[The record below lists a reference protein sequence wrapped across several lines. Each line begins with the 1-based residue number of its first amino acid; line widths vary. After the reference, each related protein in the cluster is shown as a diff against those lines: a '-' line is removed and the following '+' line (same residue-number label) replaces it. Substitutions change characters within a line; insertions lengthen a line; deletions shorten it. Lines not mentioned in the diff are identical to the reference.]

1 MKNNLNFSIQ
11 QKTIITPQLRQAI
24 EVLQLSAQELQD
36 MIQEEF
42 LENPVLE
49 FDTDKKDDIEEKYDN
64 TTINIEDFNKYLN
77 ENILSETFYQDKYY
91 NFEAIVTNKISLQEH
106 LINQLELHNISAD
119 SHKIAEYLIGNIDDN
134 GYLNT
139 TVNDVAERFNMSIA
153 KVEQVLKLI
162 QGFEPDGIGAQN
174 LQECLLIQAK
184 TRENKN
190 MIAIKII
197 EEYWNDIVGYKIK
210 NIAKKLSCHTGEIE
224 QAIDFI
230 KTLNP
235 KPGITYNQE
244 SVQYVVP
251 DVVVKKVD
259 DDFVVLVNDYG
270 IPRLMINDSYKK
282 ISENIDID
290 TKKYLNNK
298 FTAAL
303 SLMKSIEQRRNTL
316 AKVMKQIVED
326 QHEFFES
333 GANFLKPLTM
343 RVIAEEV
350 EIHESTVSR
359 AVANKYADTPYGIMY
374 IRNFFIGNILN
385 NNNEEIATTKI
396 KKIIK
401 EIIMT
406 ENHAKPWADQ
416 DICEKLESY
425 EINIS
430 RRTVAKYREQMGI
443 ASSSKRKHSFN

>member
-1 MKNNLNFSIQ
+1 
-11 QKTIITPQLRQAI
+11 
-24 EVLQLSAQELQD
+24 
-36 MIQEEF
+36 
-42 LENPVLE
+42 
-49 FDTDKKDDIEEKYDN
+49 
-64 TTINIEDFNKYLN
+64 
-77 ENILSETFYQDKYY
+77 
-91 NFEAIVTNKISLQEH
+91 
-106 LINQLELHNISAD
+106 
-119 SHKIAEYLIGNIDDN
+119 
-134 GYLNT
+134 
-139 TVNDVAERFNMSIA
+139 
-153 KVEQVLKLI
+153 
-162 QGFEPDGIGAQN
+162 
-174 LQECLLIQAK
+174 
-184 TRENKN
+184 

-316 AKVMKQIVED
+316 AKVMKNCRI
-326 QHEFFES
+326 
-333 GANFLKPLTM
+333 
-343 RVIAEEV
+343 
-350 EIHESTVSR
+350 ST
-359 AVANKYADTPYGIMY
+359 
-374 IRNFFIGNILN
+374 
-385 NNNEEIATTKI
+385 
-396 KKIIK
+396 
-401 EIIMT
+401 
-406 ENHAKPWADQ
+406 
-416 DICEKLESY
+416 
-425 EINIS
+425 
-430 RRTVAKYREQMGI
+430 
-443 ASSSKRKHSFN
+443 

>member
-106 LINQLELHNISAD
+106 LINQLELHNISPD

-251 DVVVKKVD
+251 DVVVK
-259 DDFVVLVNDYG
+259 F
-270 IPRLMINDSYKK
+270 
-282 ISENIDID
+282 
-290 TKKYLNNK
+290 
-298 FTAAL
+298 
-303 SLMKSIEQRRNTL
+303 
-316 AKVMKQIVED
+316 
-326 QHEFFES
+326 
-333 GANFLKPLTM
+333 
-343 RVIAEEV
+343 
-350 EIHESTVSR
+350 
-359 AVANKYADTPYGIMY
+359 
-374 IRNFFIGNILN
+374 
-385 NNNEEIATTKI
+385 
-396 KKIIK
+396 
-401 EIIMT
+401 
-406 ENHAKPWADQ
+406 
-416 DICEKLESY
+416 
-425 EINIS
+425 
-430 RRTVAKYREQMGI
+430 
-443 ASSSKRKHSFN
+443 

>member
-106 LINQLELHNISAD
+106 LINQLELHNISPD

-134 GYLNT
+134 GYLSNT

-184 TRENKN
+184 TRENK
-190 MIAIKII
+190 KI
-197 EEYWNDIVGYKIK
+197 
-210 NIAKKLSCHTGEIE
+210 
-224 QAIDFI
+224 
-230 KTLNP
+230 
-235 KPGITYNQE
+235 
-244 SVQYVVP
+244 
-251 DVVVKKVD
+251 
-259 DDFVVLVNDYG
+259 
-270 IPRLMINDSYKK
+270 
-282 ISENIDID
+282 
-290 TKKYLNNK
+290 
-298 FTAAL
+298 
-303 SLMKSIEQRRNTL
+303 
-316 AKVMKQIVED
+316 
-326 QHEFFES
+326 
-333 GANFLKPLTM
+333 
-343 RVIAEEV
+343 
-350 EIHESTVSR
+350 
-359 AVANKYADTPYGIMY
+359 
-374 IRNFFIGNILN
+374 
-385 NNNEEIATTKI
+385 
-396 KKIIK
+396 
-401 EIIMT
+401 
-406 ENHAKPWADQ
+406 
-416 DICEKLESY
+416 
-425 EINIS
+425 
-430 RRTVAKYREQMGI
+430 
-443 ASSSKRKHSFN
+443 